1 MKINIIPS
9 LIVLAAA
16 AIFAF
21 LFYTMSNAEE
31 QMLKALAISGFVSIG
46 ICLECGIG
54 LSFKDTHHTTNSF
67 ATSIFFLIIFIVE
80 HCCFAAWG
88 TSQEWLIVTSGIF
101 LVLYLLVYYG
111 ISKTKM

>member
-1 MKINIIPS
+1 MKIKIIPS
-9 LIVLAAA
+9 LIVLIAAA
-16 AIFAF
+16 LFAY
-21 LFYTMSNAEE
+21 LFYTMSDAEE

-54 LSFKDTHHTTNSF
+54 LSFKDSHHTVSSF
-67 ATSIFFLIIFIVE
+67 ATSIFFLIVFIIE

-88 TSQEWLIVTSGIF
+88 TSQEWLIITSGLL
-101 LVLYLLVYYG
+101 LVLYLFIYYG

>member
-9 LIVLAAA
+9 LIVLMAAA
-16 AIFAF
+16 LLAY
-21 LFYTMSNAEE
+21 LFYTMSDAEE
-31 QMLKALAISGFVSIG
+31 QMLKALAISGFVSVG

-54 LSFKDTHHTTNSF
+54 LSFKDSHHTVNNF
-67 ATSIFFLIIFIVE
+67 AISIFFLIVFIVE
-80 HCCFAAWG
+80 HCCFAACG
-88 TSQEWLIVTSGIF
+88 TKCELLFITSGLL

>member
-9 LIVLAAA
+9 LIVQIAASLL
-16 AIFAF
+16 AF
-21 LFYTMSNAEE
+21 LFYSLSDAEE
-31 QMLKALAISGFVSIG
+31 QMLNALAISGFVSFG
-46 ICLECGIG
+46 VCLECGIG
-54 LSFKDTHHTTNSF
+54 LSFKDSHHTVSSF
-67 ATSIFFLIIFIVE
+67 ATSIFFLIVFIVE

-88 TSQEWLIVTSGIF
+88 TSREWLIITSGLL